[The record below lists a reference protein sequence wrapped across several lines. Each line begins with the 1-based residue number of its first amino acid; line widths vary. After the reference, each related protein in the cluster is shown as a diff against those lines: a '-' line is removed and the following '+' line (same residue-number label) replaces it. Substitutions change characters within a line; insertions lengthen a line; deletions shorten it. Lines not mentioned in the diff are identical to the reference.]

1 MSSFARFSLRA
12 ILLAAVGLTSLS
24 APAFADP
31 PWKHGHDRGW
41 SDHDR
46 GRHGRSWDDRRDVRR
61 GPPVYSPRPY
71 VVLERERYVYIEPP
85 PPRRVTVIPPP
96 RPDVTVVIPLN
107 F

>member
-31 PWKHGHDRGW
+31 PWKHGRDRGW
-41 SDHDR
+41 SDYDHKHRDWKSR
-46 GRHGRSWDDRRDVRR
+46 DWDDRPGVRR
-61 GPPVYSPRPY
+61 GPPHT
-71 VVLERERYVYIEPP
+71 VVLERERYIYVTP
-85 PPRRVTVIPPP
+85 PPRRVTVMPPP
-96 RPDVTVVIPLN
+96 RPDLTVVIPMR

>member
-1 MSSFARFSLRA
+1 MSSLARFSLRA
-12 ILLAAVGLTSLS
+12 MLLAAVGLTTLS

-31 PWKHGHDRGW
+31 PWKQDRGRDW

-46 GRHGRSWDDRRDVRR
+46 GRHGRGWDDRRDVRR
-61 GPPVYSPRPY
+61 GPPAYGPRPY

-85 PPRRVTVIPPP
+85 PRRVYVMPPP